1 MAKDLMFQL
10 AIEGPGKRLKEIKD
24 QIDGWAKDMTIP
36 IKVTADLN
44 ELKRQ
49 LKDLGV
55 VFGENNKEIKKL
67 ATDVDNTIDRVNKK
81 LKEVGSG
88 SLKAGNIDRLHRM
101 VTDLDVAIGRME
113 SHKWLSGDNL
123 KFSQN
128 GQFYQQL
135 EQLRELRKYI

>member
-67 ATDVDNTIDRVNKK
+67 ATRSIAIPSGGFVETKTNKDKQSNMIDF
-81 LKEVGSG
+81 
-88 SLKAGNIDRLHRM
+88 IFF
-101 VTDLDVAIGRME
+101 I
-113 SHKWLSGDNL
+113 
-123 KFSQN
+123 F
-128 GQFYQQL
+128 
-135 EQLRELRKYI
+135 I